1 MKNLIIIFVF
11 IAICVPGLIQAQTAH
26 EFRRGGDKSYTRGE
40 YNEAEEKY
48 RKSLEDDPEMKAFFN
63 LGNSL
68 YNQQRFEEAREQY
81 DKAIARTE
89 DPLLQAKAYFNKGN
103 SFFQEQ
109 KLKESIES
117 YKEALRNYPDDMDAK
132 RNLFLSK
139 QLLKQQQQQQQQQQ
153 QEQQEQDQNKDQDAE
168 NEKQDKKDSQN
179 ESEDENKENQQ
190 NEEEKEDLQQ
200 NESFRDSSTLDSL
213 MQKQI
218 TREELL
224 KLLKAIEDEDKKIQ
238 QKLRRGT
245 GKKTKSKK
253 DW

>member
-1 MKNLIIIFVF
+1 MKKIIKIVVLIAVCI
-11 IAICVPGLIQAQTAH
+11 PGVIQAQTAH

-48 RKSLEDDPEMKAFFN
+48 RKSLENDPEMKAFFN

-89 DPLLQAKAYFNKGN
+89 DPILQAKAYFNKGN
-103 SFFQEQ
+103 SFFQDQ

-117 YKEALRNYPDDMDAK
+117 YKEALRNYPDDKDAK

-139 QLLKQQQQQQQQQQ
+139 QLLKQQQEQEQEQQ
-153 QEQQEQDQNKDQDAE
+153 QQEQDQNKDQNSE
-168 NEKQDKKDSQN
+168 NEKQEEKDKQD
-179 ESEDENKENQQ
+179 ESGKEEENKENQQ
-190 NEEEKEDLQQ
+190 NDEEEEDSQQ
-200 NESFRDSSTLDSL
+200 NESVSDSSIIDSL
-213 MQKQI
+213 KQKQI
-218 TREELL
+218 TREELM
-224 KLLKAIEDEDKKIQ
+224 KLLKAIEEEDKKIQ